1 LVRRKHVIGVTG
13 NIACGKSA
21 VLNMLEEL
29 GAETIDGDTLVH
41 QLMGPGS
48 PLADQIRARFGEQV
62 VADDGSIIRPELG
75 RIVFA
80 DPKALEDLEAIVHPP
95 VVAAKR
101 SAMYQPG
108 PDVLVLDAIKL
119 FEAGLA
125 AECDEVWV
133 VDCTREKQIER
144 VMARNRVDRQEAE
157 RRVDVQAPQAEKVAR
172 ADLVIDNNGD
182 LEATRQQVIEAW
194 NRLTATS

>member
-1 LVRRKHVIGVTG
+1 VERRKHVIGVTG

-21 VLNMLEEL
+21 VLEMLAEL
-29 GAETIDGDTLVH
+29 GAETIDGDALVH

-48 PLADQIRARFGEQV
+48 PLAEQIRDRFGEAV
-62 VADDGSIIRPELG
+62 VSDDGSIVRPELG
-75 RIVFA
+75 KIVFS
-80 DPKALEDLEAIVHPP
+80 DPQALDDLEAIVHPP
-95 VVAAKR
+95 VIAAKR
-101 SAMYQPG
+101 AAMYQPG

-157 RRVDVQAPQAEKVAR
+157 RRIDVQAPQADKVAR
-172 ADLVIDNNGD
+172 ADLVIDNNGG
-182 LEATRQQVIEAW
+182 LETTRAQVVAAW
-194 NRLTATS
+194 SRLTANS